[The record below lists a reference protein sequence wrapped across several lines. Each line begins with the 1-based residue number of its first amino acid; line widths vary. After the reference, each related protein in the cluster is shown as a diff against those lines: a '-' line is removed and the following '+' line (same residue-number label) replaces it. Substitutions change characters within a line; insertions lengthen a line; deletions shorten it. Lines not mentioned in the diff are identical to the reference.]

1 MNVLRGY
8 ANEPRHETLSLP
20 FRKHREKNCRSHRRP
35 KDNGSSRA
43 LHSLDAHGRTRNGHP
58 EPEWGDDE
66 DKTWRSYYID
76 ECRRRGLRLLEQ
88 LGWPSNNKSLY
99 ANIHTGSVRTLYE
112 IATNVF
118 SQNNTIAEE
127 VWSVVE
133 HWEPY
138 DESKPN
144 MYKIKYLEEGIED
157 IRKINLKKKMNT
169 YDRSRI
175 KDLPEYEEIIRLEK
189 AKTKPEVNQNRKSNC

>member
-1 MNVLRGY
+1 MSQDMK
-8 ANEPRHETLSLP
+8 LSAFLSENI
-20 FRKHREKNCRSHRRP
+20 EKKTAEATEDQKIMDLLGHFTASMLM
-35 KDNGSSRA
+35 DG
-43 LHSLDAHGRTRNGHP
+43 LRNGHP

-189 AKTKPEVNQNRKSNC
+189 AKTKPEVNQNRKSNF